1 MSEEPAPTRDSMLK
15 QIIDAEWDMF
25 RRVKASEPAACQE
38 EEGTFR
44 TMRWMS
50 HSVLPDGLLEL
61 LSDHMETA
69 TRAGRNLM
77 TEKYARM
84 EGLVPPLSQNPHI
97 PEIVTIECAWMQ
109 ALIRRYPLTFPGL
122 GDRFQ
127 TYLACELE
135 THSDEFL
142 NGYHSLLK
150 EALAME
156 RNLVEERYTHLF
168 QKLGY
173 ATIEAREHQGRL
185 NLAKCCRG

>member
-1 MSEEPAPTRDSMLK
+1 MSEALTPTRESLLK

-25 RRVKASEPAACQE
+25 RSVKASEPSACQE

-50 HSVLPDGLLEL
+50 HSVLPLGLLKMQA
-61 LSDHMETA
+61 DHLDSA
-69 TRAGRNLM
+69 IRAGRNLM

-84 EGLVPPLSQNPHI
+84 EGLVPPLSRNPHI
-97 PEIVTIECAWMQ
+97 LGIVTIECAWMQ
-109 ALIRRYPLTFPGL
+109 ALNRRYPLTFPGV

-135 THSDEFL
+135 TLSDEFL
-142 NGYHSLLK
+142 NGYHALLK
-150 EALAME
+150 EALSKE
-156 RNLVEERYTHLF
+156 GNLVEVRYTHLF

-185 NLAKCCRG
+185 NLTKCCRG